1 MIKSLIAYVLC
12 VVDLHNV
19 SDEELDYEGT
29 ADRVEYLAKLTASI
43 GASGEATFSL
53 VEDARSRSVGIRDD
67 PELRYEV
74 PVSVWES
81 GVSIKSWVK
90 SMSNAG

>member
-1 MIKSLIAYVLC
+1 MIKSLIAYVPC

-19 SDEELDYEGT
+19 SDEELDSEWI
-29 ADRVEYLAKLTASI
+29 ADRIEYLAKLTASI
-43 GASGEATFSL
+43 GTSGDATFSL

-67 PELRYEV
+67 SELRYEV
-74 PVSVWES
+74 PVLVWES

-90 SMSNAG
+90 SISNAG